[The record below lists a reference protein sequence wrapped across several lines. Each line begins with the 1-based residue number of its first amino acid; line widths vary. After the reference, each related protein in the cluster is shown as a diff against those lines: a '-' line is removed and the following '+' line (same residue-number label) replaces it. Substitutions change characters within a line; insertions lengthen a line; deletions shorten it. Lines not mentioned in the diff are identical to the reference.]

1 MKKWMSRG
9 GALLFVLFIIGF
21 GIPSSK
27 RCPDGS
33 RVDTY
38 LAVTVYAALT
48 SNDLCNS
55 DSN

>member
-1 MKKWMSRG
+1 MKKWMSRA
-9 GALLFVLFIIGF
+9 GALLFVLLIIGF

-38 LAVTVYAALT
+38 LAITVLAGLT
-48 SNDLCNS
+48 DHDLCRP
-55 DSN
+55 